1 MTRSTRRLG
10 IPSVALLA
18 ALVVAPSQGNDGPG
32 WTSLFDGKTAEGW
45 LIGGQPVPQANVQD
59 RCINPHKVGGGRKLY
74 VMYTKEK
81 FVDFILSCEFK
92 VSKGCNSGVFF
103 RMADPGDP
111 VQTGFEVQIFDSHGK
126 EKPGK
131 HDCGA
136 LYDALAPSKNAMKP
150 AGEWNQIEITAKGG
164 AVRVVLNG
172 ERVIDTD
179 LDRWTDAGM
188 NLDGSK
194 NKYKRALKD
203 FPREGH
209 IGLQDH
215 NHDVWY
221 RDIKVKRLN

>member
-1 MTRSTRRLG
+1 MTQTGWLA
-10 IPSVALLA
+10 VLAL
-18 ALVVAPSQGNDGPG
+18 ALVPTPDKGDGQP
-32 WTSLFDGKTAEGW
+32 WVSLFDGKTPAGW
-45 LIGGQPVPQANVQD
+45 LIGGGPVPQANVQD
-59 RCINPHKVGGGRKLY
+59 GSVNPHKVGGGRKLH

-81 FVDFILSCEFK
+81 FADFVLTCDFK
-92 VSKGCNSGVFF
+92 VSKGCNSGIFF

-111 VQTGFEVQIFDSHGK
+111 VQTGFEIQVFDSHGR

-136 LYDALAPSKNAMKP
+136 LYDALAPTKNAMKP
-150 AGEWNQIEITAKGG
+150 AGEWNQIEITANGG
-164 AVRVVLNG
+164 TVRVVLNG

-179 LDRWTDAGM
+179 LDRWTEAGK

-221 RDIKVKRLN
+221 RDIKINRLK